1 MFGWEPPLES
11 VPQPVTVAVLP
22 AKEEEEEVGRHT
34 CTLLIGCQISKR
46 IIKTRYMVYLN
57 HMDQHKSTGYN
68 IMIR

>member
-34 CTLLIGCQISKR
+34 CTLLIGCQISKS
-46 IIKTRYMVYLN
+46 IIQTR
-57 HMDQHKSTGYN
+57 N
-68 IMIR
+68 ILY